1 MTIAT
6 DPSIGS
12 DSPNVSAIISDI
24 RTAFGELRCVGS
36 ERLVKAGVSMTH
48 LHVLSMLDHHGEMPM
63 SRLAELLDIS
73 FSNASGLVDRL
84 EERGLVER
92 VRDLHD
98 RRVVI
103 ARLSTGGRAVL
114 EEVQVL
120 KEDLIRSILGTLDAA
135 QLDGVAQAIRD
146 LRDAALSV
154 SASQPELAA
163 HWHAH
168 SHPHPTPSR

>member
-1 MTIAT
+1 MTIVT
-6 DPSIGS
+6 DPSISS
-12 DSPNVSAIISDI
+12 DSPDVSAIISDI

-103 ARLSTGGRAVL
+103 ARLSPGGRAML
-114 EEVQVL
+114 DEVQVL
-120 KEDLIRSILGTLDAA
+120 KEDLIRSILGNLDAV
-135 QLDGVAQAIRD
+135 QLEGVAQAIHD

-163 HWHAH
+163 HWHSH
-168 SHPHPTPSR
+168 SHPHPTPTR

>member
-1 MTIAT
+1 MTVAAE
-6 DPSIGS
+6 PANL
-12 DSPNVSAIISDI
+12 DSPTVGEIITDI

-103 ARLSTGGRAVL
+103 ARLSAGGRVVL
-114 EEVQVL
+114 DEVQVL
-120 KEDLIRSILGTLDAA
+120 KEDLDS
-135 QLDGVAQAIRD
+135 VHPWQA
-146 LRDAALSV
+146 
-154 SASQPELAA
+154 
-163 HWHAH
+163 
-168 SHPHPTPSR
+168 

>member
-1 MTIAT
+1 MTIAANP
-6 DPSIGS
+6 PSTEE
-12 DSPNVSAIISDI
+12 VVVTTIIEDL
-24 RTAFGELRCVGS
+24 RTAFDELRCVGS

-63 SRLAELLDIS
+63 SHLADLLDIS
-73 FSNASGLVDRL
+73 VSNATGLVDRL

-103 ARLSTGGRAVL
+103 ARLSTGGRAML
-114 EEVQVL
+114 DEIQVL
-120 KEDLIRSILGTLDAA
+120 REDLIRSILGRLNMS
-135 QLDGVAQAIRD
+135 QLDGVAQAIHD
-146 LRDAALSV
+146 LRDAAMAV
-154 SASQPELAA
+154 SSSEPELVA

-168 SHPHPTPSR
+168 AHPSTSAANR